1 MIERTAP
8 TFCSEFIP
16 TNIQPMKKTIITEHI
31 RYTSK
36 LRLRSLR
43 FIVSI
48 LLRMSSV
55 LMRNPSL
62 PCACQ
67 SVTTSS
73 GWLSL
78 AMAFSL
84 EHRVEAAGENLLDAM
99 DLRGHVARR
108 DAGDLGDPRGVGAFE
123 IEEDDLPLERIQ
135 LLDEFAEASERLLT
149 VECALGITITGR

>member
-8 TFCSEFIP
+8 TFCSEFSP
-16 TNIQPMKKTIITEHI
+16 TNIQPMKKTIITEHT
-31 RYTSK
+31 RYMSK

-84 EHRVEAAGENLLDAM
+84 GHSVESAGEDLLDTM
-99 DLRGHVARR
+99 NLRGHVARR
-108 DAGDLGDPRGVGAFE
+108 DAGDLGDSSGVGSFE
-123 IEEDDLPLERIQ
+123 IEQDDLPIEWIQ
-135 LLDEFAEASERLLT
+135 LLDEFAEASERLLM
-149 VECALGITITGR
+149 